1 MKEEGGLRQHVR
13 SEGGRG
19 PLAVGEQRG
28 EGGGLTRSGLKTVQQ
43 QLRGQRAPGCGA
55 VFSEGEDGRTTV
67 RAMKAGGITIIHRTV
82 DDDFGVNV
90 AAAYQVANLIGADAK
105 EIIFTSGATES
116 NNLAIKVGA
125 GSFECGREDS
135 SPSRGGTPPL
145 PPFPPPTH
153 ICNSLPSRRVWQT
166 STRTRRSTSS
176 RRRRSTSVCW
186 THAGVYGGGWGGGGE
201 EKGARAALDAF
212 PSLSFCKAHRF
223 LSFCHPGVGRQKPF
237 LLTSPPPL
245 PTLQAPAAAGL

>member
-201 EKGARAALDAF
+201 GRRRGQGQPLMHFHLNHFGK
-212 PSLSFCKAHRF
+212 PTLSFC
-223 LSFCHPGVGRQKPF
+223 LPGVGRQKPF